1 MLFTVK
7 DALIVADILRDAA
20 KAEIMPRWRSLSSE
34 AIRQKTSPL
43 DLVTDADEAAERV
56 IGAALAKAFPGAVVI
71 GEESTEKDA
80 SLLDGIAG
88 ADLAFIID
96 PVDGTANFA
105 AGLPLFGVMAAVTVR
120 GETVAGVIYDPVG
133 EDWSFAVRG
142 EGAWTQGLDGA
153 RRDMRVRPA
162 APVSEMFGAVS
173 WNMMAEPLR
182 SRFTSRMP
190 RVASTFNYRCAAHE
204 YRLIADGHCHFAV
217 FNRLMPWDHAAGVL
231 LHSEAGGHAARYD
244 GTPYTATVRTGGLL
258 CAPDQESW
266 RALLDALISE
276 TE

>member
-1 MLFTVK
+1 
-7 DALIVADILRDAA
+7 
-20 KAEIMPRWRSLSSE
+20 MP
-34 AIRQKTSPL
+34 
-43 DLVTDADEAAERV
+43 
-56 IGAALAKAFPGAVVI
+56 
-71 GEESTEKDA
+71 

-120 GETVAGVIYDPVG
+120 RETVAGVIYDPVG

-231 LHSEAGGHAARYD
+231 LHRRGRRTRRPYD
-244 GTPYTATVRTGGLL
+244 GTPYTATVRTAGC
-258 CAPDQESW
+258 CARPTR
-266 RALLDALISE
+266 RAGARCS
-276 TE
+276 TP

>member
-1 MLFTVK
+1 
-7 DALIVADILRDAA
+7 
-20 KAEIMPRWRSLSSE
+20 
-34 AIRQKTSPL
+34 
-43 DLVTDADEAAERV
+43 
-56 IGAALAKAFPGAVVI
+56 
-71 GEESTEKDA
+71 
-80 SLLDGIAG
+80 
-88 ADLAFIID
+88 
-96 PVDGTANFA
+96 
-105 AGLPLFGVMAAVTVR
+105 MAAVTVR

-231 LHSEAGGHAARYD
+231 LHREAGGHAARYD

>member
-56 IGAALAKAFPGAVVI
+56 IGAALAKAFPGATVI

-120 GETVAGVIYDPVG
+120 GKPSRASSTIPSAKTGPSPCG
-133 EDWSFAVRG
+133 AKARG
-142 EGAWTQGLDGA
+142 RRASMA
-153 RRDMRVRPA
+153 RAATCGCVQPRP
-162 APVSEMFGAVS
+162 
-173 WNMMAEPLR
+173 
-182 SRFTSRMP
+182 SR
-190 RVASTFNYRCAAHE
+190 RC
-204 YRLIADGHCHFAV
+204 
-217 FNRLMPWDHAAGVL
+217 
-231 LHSEAGGHAARYD
+231 SARCR
-244 GTPYTATVRTGGLL
+244 GT
-258 CAPDQESW
+258 
-266 RALLDALISE
+266 
-276 TE
+276 

>member
-1 MLFTVK
+1 
-7 DALIVADILRDAA
+7 
-20 KAEIMPRWRSLSSE
+20 
-34 AIRQKTSPL
+34 
-43 DLVTDADEAAERV
+43 
-56 IGAALAKAFPGAVVI
+56 
-71 GEESTEKDA
+71 
-80 SLLDGIAG
+80 
-88 ADLAFIID
+88 
-96 PVDGTANFA
+96 
-105 AGLPLFGVMAAVTVR
+105 
-120 GETVAGVIYDPVG
+120 
-133 EDWSFAVRG
+133 
-142 EGAWTQGLDGA
+142 
-153 RRDMRVRPA
+153 
-162 APVSEMFGAVS
+162 
-173 WNMMAEPLR
+173 MAEPLR

-231 LHSEAGGHAARYD
+231 LHREAGGHAARYD